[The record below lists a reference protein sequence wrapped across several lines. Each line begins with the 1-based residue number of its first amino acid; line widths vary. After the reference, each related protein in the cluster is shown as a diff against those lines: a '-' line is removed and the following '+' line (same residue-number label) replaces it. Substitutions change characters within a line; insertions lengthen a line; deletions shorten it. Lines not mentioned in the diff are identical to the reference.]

1 MREFISSLNL
11 PISDPIWIFFIV
23 MVIILFAP
31 MLMGKLRIP
40 HIIGM
45 ILAGIIIGEH
55 GLNILEKDSSFDLF
69 GQVGLFYIMFLASL
83 EMDLDNFRKNKK
95 KAIIFGL
102 LTFAVPL
109 ILGILSSIYVLK
121 FSFASSL
128 LLASIYGSHTLLSYP
143 IVSRYGLS
151 HQRSVPITIG
161 GTAVAIA
168 LSLLV
173 LATVGGMFQGGTS
186 VMFWITM
193 GIKVAVIVLL
203 ICLLLPRIASW
214 FFKKY
219 DDAVSHYIFV
229 LAMLFLGGGLMKLAG
244 MEGILGAFLVGLVL
258 NPLIPKVSPLMNRI
272 EFVGNAIFIPY
283 FLIGVGMIIDI
294 GALFTSWGAWKVAG
308 VMTLVAAFS
317 KWLAAFITQKIYKM
331 SGTERLMMFG
341 LSNAKAVVTLT
352 VALLG
357 YNIILD
363 NGERLFNEDV
373 LNGAIVMILFAC
385 TISSIATERAAKK
398 FKVEESK
405 AVTTS
410 DSERETR
417 VDRILIPV
425 ANPDT
430 IEGLMQLA
438 LLLKPKDSTSALL
451 TLSVT
456 TDGQE
461 ARSGMEQGRK
471 LLEKAAKVA
480 SAVDVKVRQI
490 SRYDINVPS
499 GITHTIKE
507 YDATDLVMGLH
518 RKSGFMDSFFGNF
531 TYNILKGTGREV
543 IVSRMMIPVN
553 TFKSMTV
560 VVPALAEYEIG
571 FGHWMSQLSWMSS
584 QLDCTIRFIAEDDT
598 ADRIEEFCGVSGE
611 NSRIRVERREK
622 LGFADRM
629 NFHVPQ
635 DELLVVISARSNTL
649 SYDYDFE
656 RLPSILNHNFA
667 DASVMIIYPEQ
678 VEPDTVGS
686 LSNPRI

>member
-1 MREFISSLNL
+1 MNELISSLNL
-11 PISDPIWIFFIV
+11 PVTDPIWMFFIV

-31 MLMGKLRIP
+31 LLMGKLRIP

-45 ILAGIIIGEH
+45 ILAGIIIGEN
-55 GLNILEKDSSFDLF
+55 GLGILERDSSFELF

-83 EMDLDNFRKNKK
+83 EMDLDNFRKNRN
-95 KAIIFGL
+95 KAIVFGV
-102 LTFAVPL
+102 LTFAIPL
-109 ILGILSSIYVLK
+109 VLGVLSSLYLLN
-121 FSFASSL
+121 FTHASAL
-128 LLASIYGSHTLLSYP
+128 LLASIYGSHTLLTYP

-173 LATVGGMFQGGTS
+173 LAMVDGMFQGGNS
-186 VMFWITM
+186 AAYWIFLAL
-193 GIKVAVIVLL
+193 KVTAIVLM
-203 ICLLLPRIASW
+203 IWLLLPRLARW

-294 GALFTSWGAWKVAG
+294 GALFSSWGAWKVAG

-317 KWLAAFITQKIYKM
+317 KWLAAFTTQKIYKM
-331 SGTERLMMFG
+331 SGTERLLMFG
-341 LSNAKAVVTLT
+341 LSNSKAVVTLT
-352 VALLG
+352 VAMLG

-385 TISSIATERAAKK
+385 TISSVATERAAKR
-398 FKVEESK
+398 FKLEESK
-405 AVTTS
+405 STATCG
-410 DSERETR
+410 SEQEAR

-430 IEGLMQLA
+430 IQGLMQLA
-438 LLLKPKDSTSALL
+438 MLLKPKDSKSALL

-461 ARSGMEQGRK
+461 ARSGMENGRK
-471 LLEKAAKVA
+471 LLERAAKVA

-499 GITHTIKE
+499 GIIHTIKE

-518 RKSGFMDSFFGNF
+518 HKSGFMDSFFGSL
-531 TYNILKGTGREV
+531 TGHILKGTGRQV
-543 IVSRMMIPVN
+543 IVSRLMIPVN
-553 TFKSMTV
+553 TFKSMVV
-560 VVPALAEYEIG
+560 VVPAHAEYETG
-571 FGHWMSQLSWMSS
+571 FSHWLSQICGMSS
-584 QLDCTIRFIAEDDT
+584 QLDCHLRVIAEDDT
-598 ADRIEEFCGVSGE
+598 ADRIEDFCGVSGV
-611 NSRIRVERREK
+611 NPRLRVERREK
-622 LGFADRM
+622 LTFAEKM
-629 NFHVPQ
+629 NFSVTQ
-635 DELLVVISARSNTL
+635 DELLVIISARDNTL
-649 SYDYDFE
+649 SYDPAFE
-656 RLPSILNHNFA
+656 RIPSILNRNFA

-678 VEPDTVGS
+678 VEPDAVAT